1 MAEKIDRWID
11 EVSAVFPVIALD
23 TRIAREGAK
32 LMAGKSEDL
41 FEDAMLAAT
50 ARLRRLTV
58 ATRNLRYFVLFD
70 VPTINPFTHS
80 N

>member
-11 EVSAVFPVIALD
+11 EVSVVFPVIALD
-23 TRIAREGAK
+23 TRIAREGAR
-32 LMAGKSEDL
+32 LMTGKSEDL

-50 ARLRRLTV
+50 ARIHRLTV
-58 ATRNLRYFVLFD
+58 VTRNLRDFALFD
-70 VPTINPFTHS
+70 VPTFNPFTFS